1 MVMKCSDQRSDCLPE
16 RFGEMANINKPFVVR
31 QVLALQNNFSG
42 VDTQAPAD
50 DVPFSY
56 RHVGP
61 ACQCVSQSTY
71 AQVCESGNLFDSQL
85 PAEYFVPDHLHRR
98 VNVIFHLV

>member
-1 MVMKCSDQRSDCLPE
+1 MKCIDQRSDCLPE
-16 RFGEMANINKPFVVR
+16 RFGEVANINKAFVVR

-42 VDTQAPAD
+42 VNAQASAD

-61 ACQCVSQSTY
+61 ACQYVSQPAH
-71 AQVCESGNLFDSQL
+71 AQVCEGGNFFDSQL